1 MKLRLLN
8 GSHSAI
14 AYLGQLADLATV
26 ADAMKEPAIAQ
37 FVTQLMAE
45 AATTLHM
52 PGSVDLEA
60 YRQALIDRFR
70 NPALQHRTAQIAM
83 DGSQKLPMRIF
94 ATAQD
99 RIAKGQP
106 APCMALVTAAWL
118 RFLKEQDDNGSPLT
132 LDDPNKD
139 KLLQAA
145 RNANTPRSLVKS
157 IFAIT
162 EIVPAAL
169 AQSEA
174 FESDVLD
181 ALTMLSTSGAISTL
195 SIFNNRGEKHENIK
209 SITDCGLHA
218 GRITSSVRA
227 GSTRAG

>member
-14 AYLGQLADLATV
+14 AYLGQLGGFATV
-26 ADAMKEPAIAQ
+26 ADAMQDADIAR
-37 FVTQLMAE
+37 FVTHLMTE
-45 AATTLHM
+45 AATTLQM
-52 PGSVDLEA
+52 PAGVDLAA
-60 YRQALIDRFR
+60 YAQALIDRFR
-70 NPALQHRTAQIAM
+70 NPALHHRTAQIAM

-118 RFLKEQDDNGSPLT
+118 RFLKQQDDNGSPLT
-132 LDDPNKD
+132 VDDPNKER
-139 KLLQAA
+139 LLKAA
-145 RNANTPRSLVKS
+145 RNADTPRSLLKS
-157 IFAIT
+157 IFAMS

-174 FESDVLD
+174 FESTVLD
-181 ALTMLSTSGAISTL
+181 ALTMLSTSGVRFTL
-195 SIFNNRGEKHENIK
+195 NTFNKRGEKHEN
-209 SITDCGLHA
+209 
-218 GRITSSVRA
+218 RN
-227 GSTRAG
+227 